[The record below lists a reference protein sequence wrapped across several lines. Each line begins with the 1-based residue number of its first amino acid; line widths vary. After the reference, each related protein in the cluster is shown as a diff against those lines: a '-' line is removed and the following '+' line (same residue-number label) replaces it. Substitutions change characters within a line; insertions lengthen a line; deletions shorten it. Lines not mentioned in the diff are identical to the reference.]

1 MDELRKRQIIYYGM
15 GIIGVVLLVATC
27 ALMPEVAVWATRAPA
42 VVVYLGLFVVM
53 MIAGNLLNSGV
64 NQLFRDL
71 RGDRSE
77 KQVKVSDHE
86 S

>member
-1 MDELRKRQIIYYGM
+1 M
-15 GIIGVVLLVATC
+15 
-27 ALMPEVAVWATRAPA
+27 WATRAPA